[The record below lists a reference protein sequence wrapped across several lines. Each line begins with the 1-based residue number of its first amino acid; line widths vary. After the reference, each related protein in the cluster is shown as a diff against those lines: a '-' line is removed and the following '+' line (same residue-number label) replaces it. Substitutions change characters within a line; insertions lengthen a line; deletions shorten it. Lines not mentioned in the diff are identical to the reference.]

1 LVGTFGKVKLAV
13 HQYGGQT
20 VAVKI
25 VSRRSLT
32 SHRMDVKIKREIS
45 IMKLFNHPNIVR
57 LYEVGFRLFVLNFVG
72 YWYRKIYFFNNGIY
86 FGREFIQLYCAER
99 ETN

>member
-25 VSRRSLT
+25 VSRRSLA

-57 LYEVGFRLFVLNFVG
+57 LYEVGFRFNYFYLCVG
-72 YWYRKIYFFNNGIY
+72 YWYRKIYFFDNGIY
-86 FGREFIQLYCAER
+86 FGRESI
-99 ETN
+99 